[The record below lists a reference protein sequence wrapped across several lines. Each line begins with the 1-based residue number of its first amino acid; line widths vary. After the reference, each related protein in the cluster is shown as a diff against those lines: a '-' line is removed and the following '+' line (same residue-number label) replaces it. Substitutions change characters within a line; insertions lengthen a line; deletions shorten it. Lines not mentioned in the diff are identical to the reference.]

1 MANKRVEAGRG
12 RKAGV
17 VKSATKPAN
26 RAFYVVIAVIA
37 IGGIAALTYAST
49 RPSAVT
55 NLNPY
60 DSTLPKVASQGYV
73 IGSPT
78 APVEIVEFGDFECP
92 QCGRFATLT
101 EPDVRSRLVPSGQA
115 RFRFIDFP
123 LDMHRNTWN
132 ASRAAACADE
142 QGKFWEMHDAIFAN
156 QDRWNSEATSNP
168 DKVLKEIGKAVV
180 PNADQLNQCI
190 DSKKTQAKVQAH
202 WKLATD
208 RKLPGT
214 PTFLIGDQQV
224 SNFLSYDELKKM
236 VDDAAAKGGSKA
248 ATPLTDSTQ
257 PASLKKGE

>member
-17 VKSATKPAN
+17 VKSAKGSTN
-26 RAFYVVIAVIA
+26 RAFYIVVAVIAV
-37 IGGIAALTYAST
+37 GGIAALTYAST
-49 RPSAVT
+49 RPNAVT
-55 NLNPY
+55 NVNPY
-60 DSTLPKVASQGYV
+60 DSTLPKVESQGYV

-101 EPDVRSRLVPSGQA
+101 EPDIRSRLVPSGAA
-115 RFRFIDFP
+115 RFRFIDYP

-142 QGKFWEMHDAIFAN
+142 QGKFWEMHDVIFAN
-156 QDRWNSEATSNP
+156 QDRWNSEATSSP
-168 DKVLKEIGKAVV
+168 DKVLKELGKGIV
-180 PNADQLNQCI
+180 PNADQFNSCI
-190 DSKKTQAKVQAH
+190 DSKKPQAKVQAH

-214 PTFLIGDQQV
+214 PTFIIGDQQV
-224 SNFLSYDELKKM
+224 SNFLTYDELKKM
-236 VDDAAAKGGSKA
+236 VDDATAKGGSRA
-248 ATPLTDSTQ
+248 GAPLTDSAKAA
-257 PASLKKGE
+257 PLKKS